1 MTASSNYMDLT
12 VKALLFLTAQVMAL
26 IAGLFYS
33 YSCSVNPG
41 LATLSDS
48 EYLRAMKSIN
58 RAILNPWF
66 FLSFIGSLLVTPT
79 TIVLY
84 YRSVGT
90 DPTFY
95 LLLAGFALY
104 FIGVFGVTVLGNVPL
119 NNSLDAFQ
127 TELATEAEMKN
138 KRINFEIPWNRL
150 HTIRTFANFI
160 ALILVLVALV
170 IKID

>member
-1 MTASSNYMDLT
+1 LTASSNYMDLT

-48 EYLRAMKSIN
+48 EYLRAM
-58 RAILNPWF
+58 LNPWF

-84 YRSVGT
+84 YTNVGA
-90 DPTFY
+90 DATFY
-95 LLLAGFALY
+95 LLLAAFVLY